1 MATAA
6 ESMAVKS
13 LNTGPSR
20 KRFIFK
26 SLAQRMEEIDF
37 DVYRSYDTRKSE
49 PSEGSTY
56 VKDCLVEWR
65 ELNTAEDFISF
76 YEEMMP
82 WVQTLPQ
89 VLQMKD
95 GILTKLLN
103 RLQLQARLSL
113 QPILRLI
120 AALSRDLQ
128 KDFLPILP
136 RVADSLFLLL
146 ESGADREPEVVQEIF
161 ISWSNI
167 MVNLQKYL
175 IQDINDL
182 LKITRHLRYYPKDY
196 VQEHMAE
203 SVSYLLRNSAVA
215 QAKEG
220 IRKIM
225 TEVVKKPLDV
235 IKSGVSAL
243 LWHVM
248 RGTSSSFHSRTEN
261 EILPFLLD
269 GSIIGIGDEQ
279 GSDTVVE
286 VVTAALGRA
295 CEELQPQELKK
306 MWNCLVRKISDCVCK
321 DSLPLLSHLLHI
333 LTSTVRFSS
342 GGKISDYQPMLD
354 LVESLIEKVII
365 PLHGSDSAENCS
377 FQVFDGV
384 LQLMLSLLDG
394 VVASNESVIRG
405 IAGKWASVFQL
416 RNKSMVKFI
425 EELLQKRDDI
435 RIVFGDYI
443 LSALNEMVVLPSSVE
458 QKEISRSSLG
468 PEEVIY
474 LLLTYFEKVGVVKKT
489 EEVSR
494 LCNILRQYI
503 CDWISLINDISHG
516 DSSRMRLDESKLALI
531 WGAVTCYHPVFGLTG
546 NPSLVMGLIDALDR
560 LLTINADHIA
570 GISKSNWQ
578 SLVGAA
584 LVSYVR
590 LRPCAKAELAET
602 RKIVSIAEK
611 FKSSP
616 QVLFAVAEFL
626 EHTNGF
632 PGIVDSSEDTC
643 HHSEFKTE
651 HAVNV
656 FADNLCLPDKLIRIS
671 TLRILSH
678 YEQLGKQFSTS
689 DQPAEKKW
697 RTEFSQSGTE
707 ESDCNN
713 VTQLLL
719 AIEMDPIS
727 ISTSRHV
734 IMLISKIQMAIS
746 AGRVPEAYV
755 TLLLNGIIGVFHK
768 RFGLLWDPAVQCL
781 TVLMEKHLLLV
792 WERFVCYLEQWQEK
806 FITSDNHLESV
817 NVESSS
823 TFSGLVECFHSFVA
837 PNSDVTPC
845 ATILSL
851 LLRSLQ
857 KVQAIAESR
866 SRQLIPLFLKF
877 LGYDDGD
884 VLSVGSFKSHACKDK
899 AWRGVLKE
907 WLNLMKLMRNSKS
920 LYRSQQLKEVLINRL
935 LDENDA
941 EIQMSVLECLEN
953 WKCDS
958 LLPYVEHLKNLIT
971 SKNLR
976 EELATWSLSKEA
988 HHIQDQHRDY
998 LIPIAV
1004 RLLIPKVRKLKTLGS
1019 RKHASV
1025 HHRRAV
1031 LGFLGQLDVG
1041 ELPLF
1046 FALLIKPLLPM
1057 SSDWFWRSCGS
1068 SIEEFQASNVVKG
1081 LMIDEVEEISWKK
1094 RYGFLHVIEDIFK
1107 SFDEFHLKPFLN
1119 LLMSFVARIMEACT
1133 YRLDGAKNSEASQ
1146 IENLASDDVSVPEAS
1161 GEDSLTTNTGTKQY
1175 KDLRSLCLKLISSV
1189 LSKYEDHDFGGE
1201 FWDMFFVSVKA
1212 LIDCF
1217 KQEGS
1222 SSEKP
1227 SSLFSCFLAMS
1238 RSQTLVSLLHREE
1251 SLVPSIFSVLTVKT
1265 ASSAIISSVLSFIE
1279 NLLNLDNELSNHG
1292 DLAVKTILLP
1302 NLNTLIHS
1310 LHDLFYCKQ
1319 RNSIKSAGKAELRIF
1334 KLLSA
1339 YIVKPLVA
1347 KQFVEILLPFL
1358 GNNPKHSD
1366 ECLEVLKVIKGV
1378 LPKLGGEITDKILK
1392 AVAPLLLS
1400 AGVDTRLSICDILNG
1415 LALQDPSVVFLAKF
1429 VHDLNA
1435 MSMSE
1440 MDELD
1445 YDTRINAYESVN
1457 SGFFY
1462 RLRKDHALVIL
1473 SHAVHDL
1480 SSEELIIR
1488 QSASRLLL
1496 SFIQFSAKVLGSD
1509 PMDCED
1515 MIEPMVVS
1523 ETWTKKCVEP
1533 IIKNFILKH
1542 MGEAMSREI
1551 SIQREWIALLREMAL
1566 QLTELLSLKSIG
1578 NLASVDDAEKDFF
1591 NNILHLQ
1598 KHRRAKALS
1607 RFRKVIVAGNF
1618 SEDITKN
1625 IFVPL
1630 FFKMMYDVQ
1639 PGKGEH
1645 IRDACVDSL
1654 AAISGHMKWESYLS
1668 FLLGC
1673 FREMTLKPDKHKIL
1687 LRLICSVLD
1696 HFHFS
1701 GILSQD
1707 LKDNVPEISPAII
1720 GLSVDATTRSCTTTG
1735 VPKEI
1740 QVCLQKK
1747 VLPKIQKLLIDSEGV
1762 DVTINVAALKLLKL
1776 LPLDTME
1783 SQLPSIIH
1791 RISNFLKNRLES
1803 IRDEARLALAACS
1816 KELGIEYLQFLVKVM
1831 RGALKRGY
1839 EMHVLGYTLNFILCK
1854 AISNSVVGKLDYCLE
1869 ELLSVVENDILGEVA
1884 EEKDVEKIASK
1895 MKETRQRKSFETLE
1909 LIARNVTF
1917 NESNAMKLLS
1927 PVKAHL
1933 QKYLTPRK
1941 KSKLETMLKQ
1951 IATGIECNTSVDQK
1965 DLFTFVYG
1973 LIKDGMTEEAPKGK
1987 DLLLT
1992 KPSKISS
1999 KASSNKK
2006 DASSHLVSY
2015 GSQSSHVITG
2025 FALGLLH
2032 NRLKKMKLSIKD
2044 VQLLSMLDPFV
2055 ELLGNCLGSKYEAIL
2070 SSALRCLTPLVRLPL
2085 PTLESQTD
2093 KIKSLLLDIAQ
2104 KSGTSNSPLME
2115 SCLSLLTVLL
2125 RSTRITLSD
2134 DQLHMLIQFPLFIDL
2149 EKNPSFTALSL
2160 LKAIVSR
2167 TLVVHEIYDIATRV
2181 SNLMVTSQS
2190 DPIRKKCSQILMQ
2203 FLLNYRLSTK
2213 RLQQHM
2219 NFLLENLSYE
2229 HASGREAVL
2238 EMLHVII
2245 TKFPKSILDAE
2256 SYAFFVKLVA
2266 CLAND
2271 TDSKVRSMIGTVL
2284 KRLIECT
2291 SQKSLV
2297 PILESSV
2304 SWYVS
2309 DNQMVWSVAAQTLGL
2324 LVEVLKKRFQSHVKI
2339 VLPVHKKIMKYALD
2353 GITKQPDTTNEESR
2367 TPYWKQTY
2375 YSMIMLEKILRE
2387 FPELYWEKDFEDIW
2401 EAICELLLYPHMWIR
2416 NISNRLIASYFAS
2429 ASEREISQKLEVG
2442 SLLIMKPNRLFA
2454 VAVSLCCQ
2462 LKAPLIDD
2470 KEAKVLTQILVFAIS
2485 GVHKL
2490 AGQSDSLHLQEFW
2503 SVLELKEQSHFLKA
2517 FHLLGSRKGRML
2529 LGLLTSNVVD
2539 PVDQAD
2545 DATGSVERA
2554 NVATDAVEQAD
2565 AAMNSVEQVDGNR
2578 LQSIL
2583 VSPLLKKIGK
2593 VALQMDDMQ
2602 MKIVFNS
2609 FSMISIEIGKEGC
2622 QQHAY
2627 DMLLPLYKVSEG
2639 FAGRVITDDLK
2650 QMAADVLKKIKDI
2663 IGDDSYV
2670 RVCNEIR
2677 KNLKAKRDKR
2687 KNIEKVMA
2695 VVNPMRNAKR
2705 KLRVNAKHR
2714 ANKKRKIMKMKM
2726 GRSGY

>member
-20 KRFIFK
+20 KRFSFK
-26 SLAQRMEEIDF
+26 NLAQRMEEIDI
-37 DVYRSYDTRKSE
+37 DVYKNYDTRKSE

-175 IQDINDL
+175 IQDINHL
-182 LKITRHLRYYPKDY
+182 LKITRRLRYYPKDY

-203 SVSYLLRNSAVA
+203 SVSYLLRNSAGT
-215 QAKEG
+215 QAKKG
-220 IRKIM
+220 IRKITM
-225 TEVVKKPLDV
+225 EVVKKPSDV

-269 GSIIGIGDEQ
+269 SSVIGIGHEQ

-295 CEELQPQELKK
+295 CEELQSQELKK
-306 MWNCLVRKISDCVCK
+306 MWNCLIRKISDCVCNE
-321 DSLPLLSHLLHI
+321 SLLLLSHI
-333 LTSTVRFSS
+333 LPILISTVRFSS
-342 GGKISDYQPMLD
+342 GGGISDYQPMHD
-354 LVESLIEKVII
+354 LVELLIEKVVM

-377 FQVFDGV
+377 FEAFDGV

-394 VVASNESVIRG
+394 VNGSDESVIRR
-405 IAGKWASVFQL
+405 IAGKWAPVFQL
-416 RNKSMVKFI
+416 RNKSLVKFI
-425 EELLQKRDDI
+425 EELLQKKHGI
-435 RIVFGDYI
+435 RHVFGGYI
-443 LSALNEMVVLPSSVE
+443 LSALNEMVVLPSE
-458 QKEISRSSLG
+458 QKEILLLSLG
-468 PEEVIY
+468 QEEVIY
-474 LLLTYFEKVGVVKKT
+474 LLLTYFEKVGVVKEP

-494 LCNILRQYI
+494 LCNFLRLYI
-503 CDWISLINDISHG
+503 CDWISMINDISHG

-531 WGAVTCYHPVFGLTG
+531 WGAVTCYHPVFGSAG
-546 NPSLVMGLIDALDR
+546 NPLLVMGLIDALDR
-560 LLTINADHIA
+560 LLSINADHIA

-584 LVSYVR
+584 LVSYIR
-590 LRPCAKAELAET
+590 LRPCAKAELVET
-602 RKIVSIAEK
+602 RKVVSLAEK

-616 QVLFAVAEFL
+616 QVLFAVAEYL
-626 EHTNGF
+626 NHTNGF
-632 PGIVDSSEDTC
+632 PSIVDSSEETL
-643 HHSEFKTE
+643 HPEFKRE
-651 HAVNV
+651 YAVNA

-671 TLRILSH
+671 TLKILSH
-678 YEQLGKQFSTS
+678 YGPLDKQFSTS
-689 DQPAEKKW
+689 DQPADKKW
-697 RTEFSQSGTE
+697 KAEFSQSGTE
-707 ESDCNN
+707 EIDCNN

-719 AIEMDPIS
+719 LIEEAPIS
-727 ISTSRHV
+727 VSTSRNV

-781 TVLMEKHLLLV
+781 TVLMGKHVLLV
-792 WERFVCYLEQWQEK
+792 WERFVRYLEQCQAK
-806 FITSDNHLESV
+806 FINSDNHLESV

-823 TFSGLVECFHSFVA
+823 MSSDLVDCFHSFVA

-851 LLRSLQ
+851 LLQSLQ
-857 KVQAIAESR
+857 KVHTIAESR
-866 SRQLIPLFLKF
+866 SRQLVPLFLKF

-884 VLSVGSFKSHACKDK
+884 VVSVGSFKSHACKGK

-907 WLNLMKLMRNSKS
+907 WLNLLKLMRNSKS

-941 EIQMSVLECLEN
+941 EIQMSVLECLAN

-976 EELATWSLSKEA
+976 EELATWSLSKES
-988 HHIQDQHRDY
+988 HHIQDQHREY

-1025 HHRRAV
+1025 NHRRAV

-1046 FALLIKPLLPM
+1046 FALLIKPLLPVP
-1057 SSDWFWRSCGS
+1057 SDWFWRSCGS
-1068 SIEEFQASNVVKG
+1068 SVEEFQALNVVKG
-1081 LMIDEVEEISWKK
+1081 LTIVKTEEISWKK

-1119 LLMSFVARIMEACT
+1119 PLMSFVARIMEVCT

-1146 IENLASDDVSVPEAS
+1146 IENLANDDVSIHEAS
-1161 GEDSLTTNTGTKQY
+1161 GEDSVTTNTGTKQY
-1175 KDLRSLCLKLISSV
+1175 KDLRSLCLKIISSV
-1189 LSKYEDHDFGGE
+1189 LSKYDDHDFGGE
-1201 FWDMFFVSVKA
+1201 FWDMFFMSVKA

-1238 RSQTLVSLLHREE
+1238 KSQTLVSLLHREE
-1251 SLVPSIFSVLTVKT
+1251 SLVPSVFSVLTVKT
-1265 ASSAIISSVLSFIE
+1265 ASSAIISCVLSFIE
-1279 NLLNLDNELSNHG
+1279 NLLNLDSDLINHG
-1292 DLAVKTILLP
+1292 DLAVQTILLP
-1302 NLNTLIHS
+1302 NLNTLIGS
-1310 LHDLFYCKQ
+1310 LHDLFHCKQ

-1339 YIVKPLVA
+1339 YIVEPLGA
-1347 KQFVEILLPFL
+1347 KKFVDILLPFL

-1366 ECLEVLKVIKGV
+1366 ECLEILKVIKGV
-1378 LPKLGGEITDKILK
+1378 LPKLGGETTDKILK

-1400 AGVDTRLSICDILNG
+1400 AGVDIRLSICDILNG

-1435 MSMSE
+1435 MSISE

-1462 RLRKDHALVIL
+1462 RLRKDHAIVIL

-1496 SFIQFSAKVLGSD
+1496 SFIQFSSKVLGSD
-1509 PMDCED
+1509 PMDCEE
-1515 MIEPMVVS
+1515 MIEPMAAS
-1523 ETWTKKCVEP
+1523 ETWTKACVER

-1551 SIQREWIALLREMAL
+1551 SIQREWIALLREMVL
-1566 QLTELLSLKSIG
+1566 QLTELPSLKSIG

-1618 SEDITKN
+1618 SEDITKK

-1630 FFKMMYDVQ
+1630 LFKMMFDVQ

-1645 IRDACVDSL
+1645 IRDVCVDSL
-1654 AAISGHMKWESYLS
+1654 AAISGHMQWESYLS

-1701 GILSQD
+1701 GSLRQD
-1707 LKDNVPEISPAII
+1707 PKDNVPEISPGII
-1720 GLSVDATTRSCTTTG
+1720 WLNVDATPRSCTTTG

-1747 VLPKIQKLLIDSEGV
+1747 VLPKIQKLLTDSEGV

-1854 AISNSVVGKLDYCLE
+1854 ALANSVVGKLDYCLE
-1869 ELLSVVENDILGEVA
+1869 ELLLVVENDILGDVA

-1895 MKETRQRKSFETLE
+1895 MKETRKRKSFETLE
-1909 LIARNVTF
+1909 LIARNVSF

-1927 PVKAHL
+1927 PVKTHL
-1933 QKYLTPRK
+1933 QKHLTPRK
-1941 KSKLETMLKQ
+1941 KAKLETMLKH
-1951 IATGIECNTSVDQK
+1951 IATGIECNTSVGQK

-1999 KASSNKK
+1999 KASSSKK
-2006 DASSHLVSY
+2006 DASSHLISH

-2032 NRLKKMKLSIKD
+2032 NRLKKIKLVIKD

-2085 PTLESQTD
+2085 PTLESQAD
-2093 KIKSLLLDIAQ
+2093 KIKSLLLDIAL

-2115 SCLSLLTVLL
+2115 SCLSLLTVVL

-2134 DQLHMLIQFPLFIDL
+2134 DQLHMLIRFPLFIDL

-2181 SNLMVTSQS
+2181 SKLMVTSQS

-2203 FLLNYRLSTK
+2203 FLLNYRLSNK
-2213 RLQQHM
+2213 RLQQQM

-2245 TKFPKSILDAE
+2245 TRFPKSILDAE

-2309 DNQMVWSVAAQTLGL
+2309 DNHMLWSVAAQTLGL

-2339 VLPVHKKIMKYALD
+2339 VLAVHKKIMKYALD

-2367 TPYWKQTY
+2367 TPCWKQTY

-2387 FPELYWEKDFEDIW
+2387 FPELYWEKDFEDTW

-2416 NISNRLIASYFAS
+2416 NVSNRLIASYFAS
-2429 ASEREISQKLEVG
+2429 ASEREKSQKLEVG
-2442 SLLIMKPNRLFA
+2442 SFLIMKPSRLFA

-2470 KEAKVLTQILVFAIS
+2470 KEAKVLTQILVSAIS

-2490 AGQSDSLHLQEFW
+2490 AGQSESLHLQEFW
-2503 SVLELKEQSHFLKA
+2503 STLELNEQSHFLKA

-2529 LGLLTSNVVD
+2529 LGLLTSDVVD
-2539 PVDQAD
+2539 SVDQVD

-2554 NVATDAVEQAD
+2554 DDATDSVEQAD
-2565 AAMNSVEQVDGNR
+2565 AAMHSVEQVDGNR
-2578 LQSIL
+2578 LQSML

-2602 MKIVFNS
+2602 TKIVFNS

-2650 QMAADVLKKIKDI
+2650 QMAADILKKIKDI
-2663 IGDDSYV
+2663 IGDDSFV

-2695 VVNPMRNAKR
+2695 VINPMRNAKR
-2705 KLRVNAKHR
+2705 KLRIAAKHR
-2714 ANKKRKIMKMKM
+2714 ANKKRKIMTMKM

>member
-26 SLAQRMEEIDF
+26 SLAQRMEEIDI

-89 VLQMKD
+89 VLEMKD

-128 KDFLPILP
+128 KDFFPFLR

-175 IQDINDL
+175 IQDINHL
-182 LKITRHLRYYPKDY
+182 LKITRRLRYYPKDY

-203 SVSYLLRNSAVA
+203 CVSYLLRNSAVA
-215 QAKEG
+215 QAKKG
-220 IRKIM
+220 IQKI
-225 TEVVKKPLDV
+225 TAEVVKKPSNV
-235 IKSGVSAL
+235 VKSGVSAL

-261 EILPFLLD
+261 EFLPFLLD
-269 GSIIGIGDEQ
+269 GSIIGIG
-279 GSDTVVE
+279 SDTVVE
-286 VVTAALGRA
+286 VVTTALGRA

-306 MWNCLVRKISDCVCK
+306 MWNCLIRKISDCVCNG
-321 DSLPLLSHLLHI
+321 SLLLLSHLLHI
-333 LTSTVRFSS
+333 LTSTVRFSPR
-342 GGKISDYQPMLD
+342 DYQRMLD
-354 LVESLIEKVII
+354 LVELLIEKVII
-365 PLHGSDSAENCS
+365 MPLRGSDSAENCS
-377 FQVFDGV
+377 FEDFDGV

-394 VVASNESVIRG
+394 FNFSDESVIRG

-416 RNKSMVKFI
+416 RNKSLVKFI
-425 EELLQKRDDI
+425 EELLHKKDEI
-435 RIVFGDYI
+435 RNVFGDYI

-458 QKEISRSSLG
+458 QKEISQSSLG

-474 LLLTYFEKVGVVKKT
+474 LLLTYFEKVEGVKKP

-494 LCNILRQYI
+494 LCNFLRQYI
-503 CDWISLINDISHG
+503 CDWISMINDISHG

-560 LLTINADHIA
+560 LLTINA

-584 LVSYVR
+584 LVSYTR

-632 PGIVDSSEDTC
+632 SSIVDSSEDT
-643 HHSEFKTE
+643 HYHPEIRRE
-651 HAVNV
+651 HAVNA

-678 YEQLGKQFSTS
+678 YELLGKQFYTS

-697 RTEFSQSGTE
+697 KTEFSQSGTE

-719 AIEMDPIS
+719 AIEKDSIS
-727 ISTSRHV
+727 VSTSRHV
-734 IMLISKIQMAIS
+734 VMLISKIQMAIS

-792 WERFVCYLEQWQEK
+792 WERFVCYLEQCQEK
-806 FITSDNHLESV
+806 FLTSDNHLESV

-823 TFSGLVECFHSFVA
+823 TSSANCVADLVECFHSFVA

-845 ATILSL
+845 TTILSL
-851 LLRSLQ
+851 LLQSLQ
-857 KVQAIAESR
+857 KVQVIAESR
-866 SRQLIPLFLKF
+866 SRQLVPLFLKF

-884 VLSVGSFKSHACKDK
+884 VLSVGSFKSHACKGK

-907 WLNLMKLMRNSKS
+907 WLNLLKLMRNSKS
-920 LYRSQQLKEVLINRL
+920 LYRSQQLKEVLIIRL

-941 EIQMSVLECLEN
+941 EIQMIVLECLAN
-953 WKCDS
+953 WKCDC

-976 EELATWSLSKEA
+976 EELVTWSLSKES
-988 HHIQDQHRDY
+988 HHIQDQHREY

-1081 LMIDEVEEISWKK
+1081 LTVDEIEEISWKK

-1133 YRLDGAKNSEASQ
+1133 YRLDGAKNSEATQ
-1146 IENLASDDVSVPEAS
+1146 IENLASDDVSVHEAS
-1161 GEDSLTTNTGTKQY
+1161 GEDSLTTTTGTKQY
-1175 KDLRSLCLKLISSV
+1175 KDLRSLCLKIISSV

-1201 FWDMFFVSVKA
+1201 FWEMFFVSVKA

-1265 ASSAIISSVLSFIE
+1265 ASGAIISSVLSFIE
-1279 NLLNLDNELSNHG
+1279 NLLNLDNDLSNHG

-1319 RNSIKSAGKAELRIF
+1319 RNYIKSAGKAELRIF

-1339 YIVKPLVA
+1339 YIVEPSGA

-1378 LPKLGGEITDKILK
+1378 LPKLGGIITDKILK

-1462 RLRKDHALVIL
+1462 RLRKDHTLVIL

-1488 QSASRLLL
+1488 QSAYRLLL
-1496 SFIQFSAKVLGSD
+1496 SFIQFSSEVLGSD
-1509 PMDCED
+1509 PMDCEE
-1515 MIEPMVVS
+1515 MIEPVVAS
-1523 ETWTKKCVEP
+1523 ETWTKEYVES

-1551 SIQREWIALLREMAL
+1551 SIQREWIALLREMTL
-1566 QLTELLSLKSIG
+1566 QLTELPSLKSIG

-1618 SEDITKN
+1618 SEDITKK

-1687 LRLICSVLD
+1687 LRLICSVMD

-1701 GILSQD
+1701 GIVSQD

-1720 GLSVDATTRSCTTTG
+1720 GLNVDATTRSCTTTG

-1747 VLPKIQKLLIDSEGV
+1747 VLPKIQKLLVDSEGV

-1854 AISNSVVGKLDYCLE
+1854 AVSNSVAGKLDYCLE

-1895 MKETRQRKSFETLE
+1895 MKETRKRKSFETLE

-1941 KSKLETMLKQ
+1941 KGKLETMLKQ

-1999 KASSNKK
+1999 KALSNKK

-2032 NRLKKMKLSIKD
+2032 NRLKKMKLGVKD

-2055 ELLGNCLGSKYEAIL
+2055 ELLGNCLASKYEAIL

-2085 PTLESQTD
+2085 PTLESQAD

-2104 KSGTSNSPLME
+2104 KSGPSNSPLME

-2149 EKNPSFTALSL
+2149 EKNPSFTALSV

-2309 DNQMVWSVAAQTLGL
+2309 DNQMLWSVAAQTLGL

-2353 GITKQPDTTNEESR
+2353 GTKQPDTTNEESR

-2416 NISNRLIASYFAS
+2416 NVSNRLVASYFAS
-2429 ASEREISQKLEVG
+2429 ASEREKSQKLEVG

-2490 AGQSDSLHLQEFW
+2490 AGQSESLHLQEFW
-2503 SVLELKEQSHFLKA
+2503 STLELNEQSHFLKA

-2529 LGLLTSNVVD
+2529 LGLLTSDVVD
-2539 PVDQAD
+2539 PVDQV
-2545 DATGSVERA
+2545 GSVERA
-2554 NVATDAVEQAD
+2554 DVATDAVEQAD

-2593 VALQMDDMQ
+2593 

-2650 QMAADVLKKIKDI
+2650 QMAADVLKKIKDV
-2663 IGDDSYV
+2663 IGDDSFV

-2714 ANKKRKIMKMKM
+2714 ANKKRKIMIMRM

>member
-6 ESMAVKS
+6 ESTAVKS
-13 LNTGPSR
+13 LNTGPGR
-20 KRFIFK
+20 KRFTFK
-26 SLAQRMEEIDF
+26 NLAQRMEDIDI
-37 DVYRSYDTRKSE
+37 DVYKNYDTRKSE

-161 ISWSNI
+161 ISWSNV

-175 IQDINDL
+175 IEDVNHR
-182 LKITRHLRYYPKDY
+182 LKITRRLRYYPKDY

-203 SVSYLLRNSAVA
+203 SVSYLLRNSAGA
-215 QAKEG
+215 QAKKG
-220 IRKIM
+220 IQKIM
-225 TEVVKKPLDV
+225 MEVVKKPSDV
-235 IKSGVSAL
+235 IKSAVSAL

-269 GSIIGIGDEQ
+269 SSVIGIGDEQ

-286 VVTAALGRA
+286 IVTAALGRA

-306 MWNCLVRKISDCVCK
+306 MWNCLIRKISGCVYNE
-321 DSLPLLSHLLHI
+321 SLLLLSHLLPI
-333 LTSTVRFSS
+333 LISTVGFSS

-354 LVESLIEKVII
+354 LVELLIEKVIM

-377 FQVFDGV
+377 FEVFDGV

-394 VVASNESVIRG
+394 FNGSDESVIRR
-405 IAGKWASVFQL
+405 IAGKWAPVFQL
-416 RNKSMVKFI
+416 RNKSLVKFI
-425 EELLQKRDDI
+425 EELLKKKHGI
-435 RIVFGDYI
+435 RHVFGGYM
-443 LSALNEMVVLPSSVE
+443 LSVLNEMVVLPSE
-458 QKEISRSSLG
+458 QKEILLLSLG
-468 PEEVIY
+468 QEEVIY
-474 LLLTYFEKVGVVKKT
+474 LLLTYFEKVGVVKEP

-494 LCNILRQYI
+494 LCNFLRLYI
-503 CDWISLINDISHG
+503 CDWISMINDISHG

-531 WGAVTCYHPVFGLTG
+531 WGAVTCYHPVFGSAG
-546 NPSLVMGLIDALDR
+546 NPFLVMGLIDALDR

-578 SLVGAA
+578 SL
-584 LVSYVR
+584 LN
-590 LRPCAKAELAET
+590 
-602 RKIVSIAEK
+602 I
-611 FKSSP
+611 
-616 QVLFAVAEFL
+616 
-626 EHTNGF
+626 
-632 PGIVDSSEDTC
+632 
-643 HHSEFKTE
+643 
-651 HAVNV
+651 
-656 FADNLCLPDKLIRIS
+656 LI
-671 TLRILSH
+671 T
-678 YEQLGKQFSTS
+678 
-689 DQPAEKKW
+689 
-697 RTEFSQSGTE
+697 
-707 ESDCNN
+707 
-713 VTQLLL
+713 
-719 AIEMDPIS
+719 
-727 ISTSRHV
+727 
-734 IMLISKIQMAIS
+734 QMATCV
-746 AGRVPEAYV
+746 A
-755 TLLLNGIIGVFHK
+755 
-768 RFGLLWDPAVQCL
+768 D
-781 TVLMEKHLLLV
+781 
-792 WERFVCYLEQWQEK
+792 
-806 FITSDNHLESV
+806 
-817 NVESSS
+817 
-823 TFSGLVECFHSFVA
+823 LVECFHSFVA

-851 LLRSLQ
+851 LLQSLQ
-857 KVQAIAESR
+857 KVHAIAESR
-866 SRQLIPLFLKF
+866 SRQLVPLFLKF

-884 VLSVGSFKSHACKDK
+884 VVSVGSFKSHACKGK

-907 WLNLMKLMRNSKS
+907 WLNLLKLMSNSKS
-920 LYRSQQLKEVLINRL
+920 LYRSQQLKEVLISRL

-941 EIQMSVLECLEN
+941 EIQMSVLECLAN

-958 LLPYVEHLKNLIT
+958 LLPYFEHLKNLIT
-971 SKNLR
+971 SKNLC
-976 EELATWSLSKEA
+976 EELATWSLSKES
-988 HHIQDQHRDY
+988 HHIQDQHREY
-998 LIPIAV
+998 MIPIAV
-1004 RLLIPKVRKLKTLGS
+1004 RLLVPKVRKLKTLGS

-1046 FALLIKPLLPM
+1046 FALLIKPLLPVP
-1057 SSDWFWRSCGS
+1057 SEWFWRSSGS
-1068 SIEEFQASNVVKG
+1068 SIEEFQALNVVKG
-1081 LMIDEVEEISWKK
+1081 LTIVETEEISWKK

-1119 LLMSFVARIMEACT
+1119 LLMSFVARIMEVCT

-1146 IENLASDDVSVPEAS
+1146 IENLASDDVLIHEAS
-1161 GEDSLTTNTGTKQY
+1161 GEDSVT
-1175 KDLRSLCLKLISSV
+1175 
-1189 LSKYEDHDFGGE
+1189 E
-1201 FWDMFFVSVKA
+1201 FYQKRWEV
-1212 LIDCF
+1212 
-1217 KQEGS
+1217 
-1222 SSEKP
+1222 
-1227 SSLFSCFLAMS
+1227 
-1238 RSQTLVSLLHREE
+1238 
-1251 SLVPSIFSVLTVKT
+1251 
-1265 ASSAIISSVLSFIE
+1265 
-1279 NLLNLDNELSNHG
+1279 
-1292 DLAVKTILLP
+1292 
-1302 NLNTLIHS
+1302 
-1310 LHDLFYCKQ
+1310 
-1319 RNSIKSAGKAELRIF
+1319 ELRIF

-1339 YIVKPLVA
+1339 YIVEPLGA
-1347 KQFVEILLPFL
+1347 KKFVEILLPFL

-1366 ECLEVLKVIKGV
+1366 ECLEVLKVIKGI
-1378 LPKLGGEITDKILK
+1378 LPKLGGETTDKILK

-1400 AGVDTRLSICDILNG
+1400 AGVDIRLSICDILNG

-1435 MSMSE
+1435 MSISE

-1473 SHAVHDL
+1473 SHTVHDL

-1496 SFIQFSAKVLGSD
+1496 SFIQFSSKVLGSD
-1509 PMDCED
+1509 PMDCEE
-1515 MIEPMVVS
+1515 MIEPMAAS
-1523 ETWTKKCVEP
+1523 ETWTKACVER

-1551 SIQREWIALLREMAL
+1551 SIQREWIALLREMVL
-1566 QLTELLSLKSIG
+1566 QLAELPSLKSIG

-1618 SEDITKN
+1618 SEDITKK

-1630 FFKMMYDVQ
+1630 FFKMMFDVQ

-1654 AAISGHMKWESYLS
+1654 AAISGHMQWESYLS

-1673 FREMTLKPDKHKIL
+1673 FREMALKPDKHKVL

-1707 LKDNVPEISPAII
+1707 PKDNLPEISPGII
-1720 GLSVDATTRSCTTTG
+1720 GLNVDATPRSCTTTG

-1803 IRDEARLALAACS
+1803 IRDEARLGLAACS
-1816 KELGIEYLQFLVKVM
+1816 KELGIEYLQFLVKIM
-1831 RGALKRGY
+1831 RGTLKRGY
-1839 EMHVLGYTLNFILCK
+1839 EMHMLGYTLNFILCK
-1854 AISNSVVGKLDYCLE
+1854 ALANSVVGKLDYCLE
-1869 ELLSVVENDILGEVA
+1869 ELLSVVENDILGDVA

-1895 MKETRQRKSFETLE
+1895 MKETRKRKSFETLE
-1909 LIARNVTF
+1909 LIARNVSF
-1917 NESNAMKLLS
+1917 KESNAMKLLS
-1927 PVKAHL
+1927 PVKTHL
-1933 QKYLTPRK
+1933 QKHLTPRK
-1941 KSKLETMLKQ
+1941 KAKLETMLKH
-1951 IATGIECNTSVDQK
+1951 IATGIECNTSVSQK

-1973 LIKDGMTEEAPKGK
+1973 LIKDGMTEETPKGK
-1987 DLLLT
+1987 DLLPT

-2006 DASSHLVSY
+2006 DASSHLISY

-2032 NRLKKMKLSIKD
+2032 NRLKKMKLGIKD

-2070 SSALRCLTPLVRLPL
+2070 SSALRCLTLLVRLPL
-2085 PTLESQTD
+2085 PTLESQAD
-2093 KIKSLLLDIAQ
+2093 KIKSLLLDTAQ
-2104 KSGTSNSPLME
+2104 KSGTSNSPRME

-2181 SNLMVTSQS
+2181 SKLMVTSQS

-2203 FLLNYRLSTK
+2203 FLLNYRLSNK
-2213 RLQQHM
+2213 RLQQQT
-2219 NFLLENLSYE
+2219 NFLLKNLSYE

-2284 KRLIECT
+2284 KHLIECT
-2291 SQKSLV
+2291 SQQSLV
-2297 PILESSV
+2297 PILEFSV

-2309 DNQMVWSVAAQTLGL
+2309 DNQMLWSVAAQTLGL

-2367 TPYWKQTY
+2367 TLYWKQTY

-2416 NISNRLIASYFAS
+2416 NVSNRLIASYFAS
-2429 ASEREISQKLEVG
+2429 ASEREKSQKLEVG
-2442 SLLIMKPNRLFA
+2442 SFLIMKPSKLFA

-2490 AGQSDSLHLQEFW
+2490 AGQSESLHLQEFW
-2503 SVLELKEQSHFLKA
+2503 STLELNEQSHFLKA

-2529 LGLLTSNVVD
+2529 LGLLTSDVVD
-2539 PVDQAD
+2539 SVDQVD
-2545 DATGSVERA
+2545 DATSSVERA
-2554 NVATDAVEQAD
+2554 DNAADAVEQAD
-2565 AAMNSVEQVDGNR
+2565 ASMNSVEQVNGNR
-2578 LQSIL
+2578 LQSML

-2602 MKIVFNS
+2602 TKIVFNS

-2639 FAGRVITDDLK
+2639 FAGRVIMDDLK

-2663 IGDDSYV
+2663 IGDDSFV

-2705 KLRVNAKHR
+2705 KLRIAAKHR
-2714 ANKKRKIMKMKM
+2714 ANKKRKIITMKM